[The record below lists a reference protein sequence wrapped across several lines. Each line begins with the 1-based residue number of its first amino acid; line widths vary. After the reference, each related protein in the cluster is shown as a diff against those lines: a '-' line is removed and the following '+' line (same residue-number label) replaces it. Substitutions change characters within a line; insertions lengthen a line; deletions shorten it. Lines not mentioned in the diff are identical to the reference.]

1 MLRSKSK
8 KLYKMGR
15 THTFY
20 IAESIKT
27 KVHENSTPLMIT
39 HVNHFE
45 CHFPDVGLSTTS
57 TSNSG
62 S

>member
-1 MLRSKSK
+1 
-8 KLYKMGR
+8 MGR

-45 CHFPDVGLSTTS
+45 CHFPDVGLSPTS